1 MYTLPHTYLCWRVDK
16 QPFLHSGNFGPDVM
30 SSDDSDNGPSGS
42 GRLRRRPASFRP
54 SSSSRRLGSSGS
66 FGQITI
72 PEIPESSEDHGS
84 ASSNEPTRPSIATSS
99 NSAELRGGN
108 VQSNDPKNMF
118 LEGAMLTESPVSSPS
133 PSDDLRLFSSSQDD
147 PSVMRGTLSRP
158 RAVKKSSLLSNVTS
172 ASDYSIIDDPTPSRR
187 RWDELRQHFLP
198 QLLSSHAPDPRS
210 SSIPPP
216 ALQAPPRPSTPKQFR
231 IPKLGFKQ
239 TVEQA
244 QEPSADRM
252 SKFADD
258 ILRTSRAVRS
268 VESKAQRREREGTLT
283 SFTNMSFMSSN
294 ASLGLSMPSSYLPPS
309 RAKPI
314 QRPPSLQ
321 STAGSYPPP
330 ATPTSL
336 YQVVS
341 YYASI
346 TPGQQRSTIVL
357 PHENEVLLTLSLPF
371 LSVRSENTLNEQL
384 QSIDAFEIIVKTWR
398 ATSELVAY

>member
-1 MYTLPHTYLCWRVDK
+1 MVRTSTARSV
-16 QPFLHSGNFGPDVM
+16 QSFLLSGDFGPDVM
-30 SSDDSDNGPSGS
+30 SSDDSDTGPSGS

-54 SSSSRRLGSSGS
+54 SSRRLGSSGS
-66 FGQITI
+66 FGQSTI
-72 PEIPESSEDHGS
+72 PELPESSEDHGT
-84 ASSNEPTRPSIATSS
+84 ASSNEPARPSIATSS
-99 NSAELRGGN
+99 NSAELRGEN
-108 VQSNDPKNMF
+108 VQSNDPKNTF

-133 PSDDLRLFSSSQDD
+133 PFDDLRPFSSSQDD
-147 PSVMRGTLSRP
+147 PSILRGPMSRP
-158 RAVKKSSLLSNVTS
+158 RAVKKSSLLSNVSS
-172 ASDYSIIDDPTPSRR
+172 ASDYSIIDDPSPSRR

-198 QLLSSHAPDPRS
+198 QLLSSHAPDARS
-210 SSIPPP
+210 SSTPPP

-239 TVEQA
+239 TVEQT

-283 SFTNMSFMSSN
+283 SFTNMSFMSAN

-321 STAGSYPPP
+321 SAAGSHPPP
-330 ATPTSL
+330 AAPTSL
-336 YQVVS
+336 YKIIS

-346 TPGQQRSTIVL
+346 TPSQQRSVIVL
-357 PHENEVLLTLSLPF
+357 PHENEVLLTLLLPF
-371 LSVRSENTLNEQL
+371 LSARSENALDEQL